1 MSYGLSFSPEFFCAP
16 DESER
21 APAVNVFGQPISV
34 HGAIRMMG
42 KRDWNRACR
51 ANGLDPKTA
60 DVSDLE
66 QAVRD
71 IDSCR
76 NIDATGP
83 IEVYVTPD
91 HDVSVNVYN
100 GPECEPGAPNLDGM
114 TADALMQFWHR
125 FNRPSR
131 KDAERL
137 VGRRRGFT
145 TLCGALAGYA
155 SNKATAMRCRERG
168 DIQAATIYETI
179 ADGIYDRLPADL
191 KW

>member
-21 APAVNVFGQPISV
+21 SPAVNVFGQPISV

-51 ANGLDPKTA
+51 ANGLDPEFA

-76 NIDATGP
+76 NIDAKGP

-91 HDVSVNVYN
+91 RDVSVLVYN
-100 GPECEPGAPNLDGM
+100 GPESEPGVPNLDGM
-114 TADALMQFWHR
+114 SADDLMAFWSLY
-125 FNRPSR
+125 NRPSR

-137 VGRRRGFT
+137 VGRRKGFT
-145 TLCGALAGYA
+145 TIVGSLAGYA
-155 SNKATAMRCRERG
+155 SNKATAMHCRERG
-168 DIQAATIYETI
+168 DIQGATVYETI
-179 ADGIYDRLPADL
+179 ADSIYARLPADL
-191 KW
+191 QW

>member
-16 DESER
+16 DESEHS
-21 APAVNVFGQPISV
+21 PAVNVFGQPISV

-66 QAVRD
+66 RAVRD
-71 IDSCR
+71 IDACR
-76 NIDATGP
+76 NIDAEGP

-114 TADALMQFWHR
+114 SRGDLMQFWAR

-145 TLCGALAGYA
+145 SIVSDLAAYA
-155 SNKATAMRCRERG
+155 ANKATAMRCRAEGKIETALSYER
-168 DIQAATIYETI
+168 I
-179 ADGIYDRLPADL
+179 ADGIYDRLPADI

>member
-51 ANGLDPKTA
+51 ANGLNPKTA

-71 IDSCR
+71 IDACR
-76 NIDATGP
+76 NIDAEGP

-91 HDVSVNVYN
+91 HDVWVNVYN
-100 GPECEPGAPNLDGM
+100 GPECEPGAPNLDGVV
-114 TADALMQFWHR
+114 
-125 FNRPSR
+125 S
-131 KDAERL
+131 
-137 VGRRRGFT
+137 
-145 TLCGALAGYA
+145 
-155 SNKATAMRCRERG
+155 
-168 DIQAATIYETI
+168 
-179 ADGIYDRLPADL
+179 
-191 KW
+191 

>member
-1 MSYGLSFSPEFFCAP
+1 MGYSLSFSPEFFRAP

-21 APAVNVFGQPISV
+21 APAVNIMGQPISV

-42 KRDWNRACR
+42 KRAWNRACR
-51 ANGLDPKTA
+51 ANGLDPKCA
-60 DVSDLE
+60 DVSHLE

-71 IDSCR
+71 IDYCR
-76 NIDATGP
+76 NIDAKGP

-91 HDVSVNVYN
+91 HDVSVLVYN

-114 TADALMQFWHR
+114 SPDDLMAFWAR
-125 FNRPSR
+125 YNRPSR

-137 VGRRRGFT
+137 VGRRKGFT
-145 TLCGALAGYA
+145 SIVGSLAGYA

-168 DIQAATIYETI
+168 DIQAATVYETI
-179 ADGIYDRLPADL
+179 ADNIYNGLPADVR
-191 KW
+191 W